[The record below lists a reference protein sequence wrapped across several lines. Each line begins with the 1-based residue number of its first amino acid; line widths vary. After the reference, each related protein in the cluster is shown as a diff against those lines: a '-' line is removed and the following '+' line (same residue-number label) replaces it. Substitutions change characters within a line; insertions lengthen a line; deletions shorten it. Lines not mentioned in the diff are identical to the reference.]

1 MAADPQAAL
10 VPDEDED
17 DGYEADDNEENNN
30 GEQPAAVPP
39 APPLPEGGDD
49 PPWNPMDW
57 NPAAE
62 ELTWERLLGLDGSLM
77 FLEHVVWVV
86 SLNTMFILVFGRF
99 PLSVAQA

>member
-1 MAADPQAAL
+1 
-10 VPDEDED
+10 
-17 DGYEADDNEENNN
+17 
-30 GEQPAAVPP
+30 
-39 APPLPEGGDD
+39 
-49 PPWNPMDW
+49 MDW